1 MNGIVALR
9 RACYII
15 FGIPKLVVLILCL
28 KECAHNFVGHDKI
41 WWQTFQIRRNTIV
54 PRQESPVPA
63 APGEGA
69 VLKNDSLN
77 QFAATGE
84 NGMPAVIHTQ
94 SSSPVRTRRSR
105 WRLLLVSGFFIAVFG
120 LAWLFLN
127 GSLRGRLAYT
137 GTTWTVP
144 REKLKVSIIERGT
157 LESAKN
163 SDIVCT
169 VRSGTRGSTVATTIK
184 WIIEAGTQVVKGEK
198 VIEFDSSGFVE
209 QLKDQKIKVDQAKAN
224 WVTANEQYRIQESQN
239 ESDLEAAKNAE
250 DLARIDLNKY
260 EKGEYQQALEDVE
273 GRIEVAKSDVT
284 AWQNRSA
291 WSARMVGLGYI
302 TRQQAEVDE
311 SKLSAAEIALKKLQ
325 TEKHILISFTKG
337 RTVQDLNAKLAEAK
351 RAVDRVKSQ
360 SKAKLAQ
367 ADADRLAKESIYK
380 QEQSRQQEVEE
391 QIARCTVVAPQD
403 GLVIYYVSD
412 QARGGG
418 GAQQAIVAQGEP
430 VREGQ
435 KLMQI
440 PDLTQMLVNV
450 RVHEAMVSSLRND
463 RGSSASSNGNWQ
475 VAEIRI
481 DAVPKRVFKGQ
492 VKAVDSVAG
501 QQDWFAADVK
511 LYKTVVSIDERV
523 EGLKPGMS
531 AEVTIFAE
539 ETSDEVLVVPVQA
552 IVGTISLG
560 AKPQLYVLG
569 SDGQPQLRN
578 VELGLSNQ
586 RLVEVKSGLQE
597 GEKVVLNPAPLM
609 DANGDKK
616 SDKAGSKSSDGKKV
630 SSGDNGT
637 TSK

>member
-9 RACYII
+9 RACYFI
-15 FGIPKLVVLILCL
+15 FGIPKLVVLILCF

-54 PRQESPVPA
+54 PRKESPVPA

-69 VLKNDSLN
+69 VFKNDSLN

-105 WRLLLVSGFFIAVFG
+105 WRLLLVAGFFIAVFG

>member
-1 MNGIVALR
+1 VDFSNPVKAIMSRQEPHAPVAPEEDAVLSNRSPNPSKPIAEMGGPPVIRTGSSPSARAHRRRLGLAVAFCVAL
-9 RACYII
+9 
-15 FGIPKLVVLILCL
+15 IL
-28 KECAHNFVGHDKI
+28 
-41 WWQTFQIRRNTIV
+41 
-54 PRQESPVPA
+54 
-63 APGEGA
+63 
-69 VLKNDSLN
+69 
-77 QFAATGE
+77 
-84 NGMPAVIHTQ
+84 
-94 SSSPVRTRRSR
+94 
-105 WRLLLVSGFFIAVFG
+105 FG
-120 LAWLFLN
+120 LVWAYWN
-127 GSLRGRLAYT
+127 GRLGGRQSYT

-184 WIIEAGTQVVKGEK
+184 WVIEPGTQVVKGEK

-224 WVTANEQYRIQESQN
+224 WVTASEQYRIQESQN
-239 ESDLEAAKNAE
+239 ESDLEAAKSTE
-250 DLARIDLNKY
+250 ELARIDLNKY

-302 TRQQAEVDE
+302 TRQQADVDE

-367 ADADRLAKESIYK
+367 ADADRLAKESIYT
-380 QEQSRQQEVEE
+380 QEQARLQEVEE
-391 QIARCTVVAPQD
+391 QIGRCTVVAPQD
-403 GLVIYYVSD
+403 GLVVYYVSD

-450 RVHEAMVSSLRND
+450 RVHEAMVSSLRNHK
-463 RGSSASSNGNWQ
+463 GSSASNSGSWQ
-475 VAEIRI
+475 PAEIRI
-481 DAVPKRVFKGQ
+481 DAVPKRIFKGQ
-492 VKAVDSVAG
+492 VRAVDSVAG

-531 AEVTIFAE
+531 AEVTIYAE
-539 ETSDEVLVVPVQA
+539 ETADEVLVVPVQA

-560 AKPQLYVLG
+560 AKPQLFVVG
-569 SDGQPQLRN
+569 NDGQPQLRN

-597 GEKVVLNPAPLM
+597 GEKVVLNPAPLV
-609 DANGDKK
+609 DAKGDKK
-616 SDKAGSKSSDGKKV
+616 SEKAGSKSGDGKKDTN
-630 SSGDNGT
+630 GDSVATG
-637 TSK
+637 K